1 MEPEYVAV
9 RSALYDFSFLT
20 CLVLLILGVV
30 PGIIYI
36 SYKVISA
43 HHCTVE
49 FYPNKYILKSGVFNT
64 QENEV
69 VFKGVLSVVCNRSLG
84 GKILG
89 YGTVKADVAGKSN
102 ICLEGV
108 KEPEELRNYLLT
120 RKIDVDELS
129 HTIIN

>member
-9 RSALYDFSFLT
+9 RSAFYEFSFLL
-20 CLVLLILGVV
+20 CLVLLVLGIV
-30 PGIIYI
+30 PGVIYI
-36 SYKVISA
+36 LYKVITA
-43 HHCTVE
+43 NHCIVE
-49 FYPNKYILKSGVFNT
+49 FYDNKYILKSGVFNT

-89 YGTVKADVAGKSN
+89 YGTVKADVAGKAN
-102 ICLEGV
+102 LILEGV
-108 KEPEELRNYLLT
+108 KEPEELRKYLLT
-120 RKIDVDELS
+120 RRIEASELS